1 MMQEVEVGVLH
12 NDFENTVSLPRAF
25 DVEGKELVSVV
36 QLIKSTYQT
45 ANYGL
50 FLSWI
55 IHTVIPKL
63 AFFFWWCFNCCL
75 NQLL

>member
-12 NDFENTVSLPRAF
+12 NDFENTVSLLRAF

-36 QLIKSTYQT
+36 QVIKSTYQT

-50 FLSWI
+50 FLS
-55 IHTVIPKL
+55 
-63 AFFFWWCFNCCL
+63 
-75 NQLL
+75 